1 MGSGKPRGIRAGRK
15 LTTKRRLQKYINS
28 NIGGLIRSTTLD
40 SSALASKTPSW
51 AAVWPRDSLLK
62 KSVYNQNNLTQPS
75 ERVSES
81 CSRKTVKKLL
91 LSFHGTVASTI

>member
-15 LTTKRRLQKYINS
+15 LTTKRRLQKYIIS

-51 AAVWPRDSLLK
+51 AASWPRDSSSRRL
-62 KSVYNQNNLTQPS
+62 VYNQNSPTPPS
-75 ERVSES
+75 ERVLE
-81 CSRKTVKKLL
+81 
-91 LSFHGTVASTI
+91 